1 MIIDRFISWLYT
13 RRVWGPRCDE
23 DQLGCPCCDKWREHD
38 ELFNPNAL
46 PTEDEFDP
54 RVRIN
59 SENMTDVEKMDAG
72 FNGKTYTNNGIES
85 DF

>member
-1 MIIDRFISWLYT
+1 MTWLT
-13 RRVWGPRCDE
+13 F
-23 DQLGCPCCDKWREHD
+23 
-38 ELFNPNAL
+38 LFKKQATNPE
-46 PTEDEFDP
+46 PEFNP

-59 SENMTDVEKMDAG
+59 SENMTDVEKMNAG

>member
-1 MIIDRFISWLYT
+1 MIKFL
-13 RRVWGPRCDE
+13 
-23 DQLGCPCCDKWREHD
+23 LG
-38 ELFNPNAL
+38 LFNKAPEL
-46 PTEDEFDP
+46 KQEDEFDP

-72 FNGKTYTNNGIES
+72 FNGKTYTNNSIES

>member
-1 MIIDRFISWLYT
+1 MKEVTVKSIMAWLT
-13 RRVWGPRCDE
+13 S
-23 DQLGCPCCDKWREHD
+23 
-38 ELFNPNAL
+38 LFKKQAPNPE
-46 PTEDEFDP
+46 PEFDP
-54 RVRIN
+54 RIRIN

>member
-1 MIIDRFISWLYT
+1 MTWLT
-13 RRVWGPRCDE
+13 S
-23 DQLGCPCCDKWREHD
+23 
-38 ELFNPNAL
+38 LFKKQE
-46 PTEDEFDP
+46 TKEEFDP
-54 RVRIN
+54 RIRIN

>member
-1 MIIDRFISWLYT
+1 MIKFLIS
-13 RRVWGPRCDE
+13 
-23 DQLGCPCCDKWREHD
+23 
-38 ELFNPNAL
+38 LFKKSPPKNNDDL
-46 PTEDEFDP
+46 FDP

-59 SENMTDVEKMDAG
+59 SENMTEVQKMDAG

>member
-1 MIIDRFISWLYT
+1 MTWLT
-13 RRVWGPRCDE
+13 S
-23 DQLGCPCCDKWREHD
+23 
-38 ELFNPNAL
+38 LFKKQATN
-46 PTEDEFDP
+46 TEPEFDP
-54 RVRIN
+54 RIRIN

>member
-1 MIIDRFISWLYT
+1 MIKFL
-13 RRVWGPRCDE
+13 
-23 DQLGCPCCDKWREHD
+23 LG
-38 ELFNPNAL
+38 LFKNTNKQKQ
-46 PTEDEFDP
+46 EDEFNP

>member
-1 MIIDRFISWLYT
+1 VKSIMTWLT
-13 RRVWGPRCDE
+13 F
-23 DQLGCPCCDKWREHD
+23 
-38 ELFNPNAL
+38 LFKKQATNPE
-46 PTEDEFDP
+46 PEFDT

>member
-1 MIIDRFISWLYT
+1 MIKFL
-13 RRVWGPRCDE
+13 
-23 DQLGCPCCDKWREHD
+23 LG
-38 ELFNPNAL
+38 LFNKAPERNQ
-46 PTEDEFDP
+46 EDKFDP

-59 SENMTDVEKMDAG
+59 SENMTDIEKMDVG

>member
-1 MIIDRFISWLYT
+1 MIKFL
-13 RRVWGPRCDE
+13 
-23 DQLGCPCCDKWREHD
+23 LG
-38 ELFNPNAL
+38 LFKKTAQP
-46 PTEDEFDP
+46 EQEEFDP
-54 RVRIN
+54 RIRIN

>member
-1 MIIDRFISWLYT
+1 MIKFL
-13 RRVWGPRCDE
+13 
-23 DQLGCPCCDKWREHD
+23 LG
-38 ELFNPNAL
+38 LFKNKKQQEVEP
-46 PTEDEFDP
+46 EFDP
-54 RVRIN
+54 RIRIN

>member
-1 MIIDRFISWLYT
+1 MIKFL
-13 RRVWGPRCDE
+13 
-23 DQLGCPCCDKWREHD
+23 LG
-38 ELFNPNAL
+38 LFKKTVQP
-46 PTEDEFDP
+46 EQEEFDP
-54 RVRIN
+54 RIRIN

>member
-1 MIIDRFISWLYT
+1 MGRWYVFCTKRKSYMIKFL
-13 RRVWGPRCDE
+13 
-23 DQLGCPCCDKWREHD
+23 LG
-38 ELFNPNAL
+38 LFKKTAQP
-46 PTEDEFDP
+46 EQEEFDP
-54 RVRIN
+54 RIRIN